1 MRHTKVLD
9 PYFAN
14 FQCIHLILAYEMN
27 ALVRAIDHYMQEISD
42 VLRIRIINCTN
53 FRLYPTGLW
62 TRAMVATQLLLPVV
76 SYKCHKGILGMLTLY
91 CANAIEKGHDVIAGL
106 KYNCRST

>member
-14 FQCIHLILAYEMN
+14 FQWIHLILAYEMN

-42 VLRIRIINCTN
+42 VLRIIKIFTSHS
-53 FRLYPTGLW
+53 
-62 TRAMVATQLLLPVV
+62 V
-76 SYKCHKGILGMLTLY
+76 S
-91 CANAIEKGHDVIAGL
+91 
-106 KYNCRST
+106 R

>member
-42 VLRIRIINCTN
+42 VLRIIKIFTSHSCILLKLFKLQVISN
-53 FRLYPTGLW
+53 W
-62 TRAMVATQLLLPVV
+62 TLD
-76 SYKCHKGILGMLTLY
+76 S
-91 CANAIEKGHDVIAGL
+91 GHGGNTTASAASGEL
-106 KYNCRST
+106 

>member
-42 VLRIRIINCTN
+42 VLRIIKIFTSHSSMSLK
-53 FRLYPTGLW
+53 LYKLQVISNW
-62 TRAMVATQLLLPVV
+62 TLDSGDGGNTTASASGEL
-76 SYKCHKGILGMLTLY
+76 
-91 CANAIEKGHDVIAGL
+91 
-106 KYNCRST
+106 

>member
-42 VLRIRIINCTN
+42 VLRIIKIFTSHSCILLK
-53 FRLYPTGLW
+53 LYKLQVISNW
-62 TRAMVATQLLLPVV
+62 T
-76 SYKCHKGILGMLTLY
+76 LGSGDGGNTTASASGEL
-91 CANAIEKGHDVIAGL
+91 
-106 KYNCRST
+106 